1 MYSLFIS
8 QSIQDIRAW
17 KHSVLDGLDGPVHP
31 PVVMDNPTNC
41 SRMESLS
48 FKLGCRGNKGG
59 REMISILFIGMIVSL
74 FIPLSYALCRAS
86 DEGERSFGYKEGQ
99 NGKEEEMT
107 DEDAGQAI
115 Q

>member
-1 MYSLFIS
+1 
-8 QSIQDIRAW
+8 
-17 KHSVLDGLDGPVHP
+17 
-31 PVVMDNPTNC
+31 
-41 SRMESLS
+41 
-48 FKLGCRGNKGG
+48 
-59 REMISILFIGMIVSL
+59 MISILFIGMIVSL
-74 FIPLSYALCRAS
+74 FIPLTYALCRAS